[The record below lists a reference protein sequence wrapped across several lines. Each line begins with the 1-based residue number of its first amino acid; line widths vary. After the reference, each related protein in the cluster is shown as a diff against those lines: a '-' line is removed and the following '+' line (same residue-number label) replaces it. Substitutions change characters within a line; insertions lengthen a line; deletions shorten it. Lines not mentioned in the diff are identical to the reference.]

1 MKELASMTAAE
12 GSPAAVPDDPAGS
25 RPSATPALRPPGA
38 PENPGRR
45 IDPLH
50 LLERFGL
57 IVLFALIIVLFSI
70 LRPDTFATADNFRA
84 IVTSQSVVAV
94 AALAL
99 IFPLMTGRFDIS
111 VGSILG
117 ICAIGCA
124 AAMSSHGFALVP
136 AIAFGL
142 AMGLVIGLVN
152 GVVVARLGVN
162 SIIGTLGTATVMGGL
177 ITAYTQ
183 GIPVTTGLSPTLT
196 NVGSTEVFGI
206 PTLFLIMLVIS
217 VIVWYLLT
225 QTPFGRQLA
234 AIGINQRA
242 AELTG
247 LRVRRLVMLS
257 FVFSGLFAAA
267 AGVLQVGAQGSGDP
281 QSGGITFILPAI
293 AAVFLGATTWTPGR
307 FNVPGTIIALF
318 FLSTTVSGLALLGAA
333 PWVSDVFNGTA
344 IVVAIALSVQFR
356 RRRTGEVAAGI

>member
-1 MKELASMTAAE
+1 MNQTA
-12 GSPAAVPDDPAGS
+12 SPATE
-25 RPSATPALRPPGA
+25 RPESTTV
-38 PENPGRR
+38 EKRR
-45 IDPLH
+45 IDPLD

-57 IVLFALIIVLFSI
+57 IILFAAIVILFSI
-70 LRPDTFATADNFRA
+70 WRPNTFATSDNFKA

-117 ICAIGCA
+117 ICSIGCA
-124 AAMSSHGFALVP
+124 ATMSSHGFALLP
-136 AIAFGL
+136 AVAFGL
-142 AMGLVIGLVN
+142 AMGLFIGLVN
-152 GVVVARLGVN
+152 GGVVAYLGVN

-177 ITAYTQ
+177 ITAYTK

-196 NVGSTEVFGI
+196 ELGSKEIAGI

-217 VIVWYLLT
+217 VVVWYVLT

-234 AIGINQRA
+234 AVGINQRA

-247 LRVRRLVMLS
+247 LRVRRIVMLS
-257 FVFSGLFAAA
+257 FVLSGLFAAA
-267 AGVLQVGAQGSGDP
+267 AGILQVGAQGSGDP
-281 QSGGITFILPAI
+281 QSGGLGFILPAI

-318 FLSTTVSGLALLGAA
+318 FLGTTVSGLALVGAQ
-333 PWVSDVFNGTA
+333 PWVSEAFNGTA

-356 RRRTGEVAAGI
+356 RRRTGEVAVGI

>member
-1 MKELASMTAAE
+1 M
-12 GSPAAVPDDPAGS
+12 
-25 RPSATPALRPPGA
+25 
-38 PENPGRR
+38 
-45 IDPLH
+45 
-50 LLERFGL
+50 
-57 IVLFALIIVLFSI
+57 
-70 LRPDTFATADNFRA
+70 
-84 IVTSQSVVAV
+84 VAV

-111 VGSILG
+111 VGGILG
-117 ICAIGCA
+117 ICSIGCA
-124 AAMSSHGFALVP
+124 ATMSSHGFALVP

-142 AMGLVIGLVN
+142 AMGLFIGLVN
-152 GVVVARLGVN
+152 GCVVAYLGVN
-162 SIIGTLGTATVMGGL
+162 SIIGTLGTATVMAGL
-177 ITAYTQ
+177 ITAYTT

-196 NVGSTEVFGI
+196 ELGSKEIAGI

-217 VIVWYLLT
+217 AVVWYVLT

-234 AIGINQRA
+234 AVGINQRA

-247 LRVRRLVMLS
+247 LRVRRIVMLS
-257 FVFSGLFAAA
+257 FVLSGLFAAA

-281 QSGGITFILPAI
+281 QSGGIGFILPAI

-318 FLSTTVSGLALLGAA
+318 FLGTTVSGLALVGAE
-333 PWVSDVFNGTA
+333 PWVSEAFNGTA

-356 RRRTGEVAAGI
+356 RRRTGEVEIGI

>member
-1 MKELASMTAAE
+1 MKDTAS
-12 GSPAAVPDDPAGS
+12 
-25 RPSATPALRPPGA
+25 
-38 PENPGRR
+38 RR
-45 IDPLH
+45 IDPLD

-57 IVLFALIIVLFSI
+57 VLLFAVIVALFSI
-70 LRPDTFATADNFRA
+70 WRPNTFATSDNFRA

-111 VGSILG
+111 VGGILG

-124 AAMSSHGFALVP
+124 ATMSSHGFALVP
-136 AIAFGL
+136 AIGFGL
-142 AMGLVIGLVN
+142 AMGLFIGLVN
-152 GVVVARLGVN
+152 GVVVAYLGVN

-177 ITAYTQ
+177 ITAYTK

-196 NVGSTEVFGI
+196 ELGSKEVFGI
-206 PTLFLIMLVIS
+206 PTLFLIMLAIS
-217 VIVWYLLT
+217 VVVWYVLT

-234 AIGINQRA
+234 AVGINQRA

-247 LRVRRLVMLS
+247 LRVRRIVMLS
-257 FVFSGLFAAA
+257 FVLSGLFAAA

-281 QSGGITFILPAI
+281 QSGGIGFILPAI

-318 FLSTTVSGLALLGAA
+318 FLGTTVSGLALVGAA
-333 PWVSDVFNGTA
+333 PWVSEAFNGTA

-356 RRRTGEVAAGI
+356 RRRTGEVAVGI

>member
-1 MKELASMTAAE
+1 MKETA
-12 GSPAAVPDDPAGS
+12 SPATQ
-25 RPSATPALRPPGA
+25 RPEPRTGDR
-38 PENPGRR
+38 RR
-45 IDPLH
+45 IDPLD

-57 IVLFALIIVLFSI
+57 VLLFAVVVILFSI
-70 LRPDTFATADNFRA
+70 WRPSTFATSDNFRA

-111 VGSILG
+111 VGGILG
-117 ICAIGCA
+117 ICSIGCA
-124 AAMSSHGFALVP
+124 ATMSSHGFALVP

-142 AMGLVIGLVN
+142 AMGLFIGLVN
-152 GVVVARLGVN
+152 GCVVAYLGVN
-162 SIIGTLGTATVMGGL
+162 SIIGTLGTATVMAGL
-177 ITAYTQ
+177 ITAYTT

-196 NVGSTEVFGI
+196 ELGSKEIAGI

-217 VIVWYLLT
+217 AVVWYVLT

-234 AIGINQRA
+234 AVGINQRA

-247 LRVRRLVMLS
+247 LRVRRIVMLS
-257 FVFSGLFAAA
+257 FVLSGLFAAA

-281 QSGGITFILPAI
+281 QSGGIGFILPAI

-318 FLSTTVSGLALLGAA
+318 FLGTTVSGLALVGAE
-333 PWVSDVFNGTA
+333 PWVSEAFNGTA

-356 RRRTGEVAAGI
+356 RRRTGEVEIGI